1 VYLWRGVLLTMF
13 SHAAAQRRSALPR
26 VKGFV
31 APPRRRVKRKYIFR
45 AMTRTQFWRILTVTL
60 DVEL

>member
-31 APPRRRVKRKYIFR
+31 APPRRRVKRKIHLSGHDPDSVQAYFDGDI
-45 AMTRTQFWRILTVTL
+45 
-60 DVEL
+60 